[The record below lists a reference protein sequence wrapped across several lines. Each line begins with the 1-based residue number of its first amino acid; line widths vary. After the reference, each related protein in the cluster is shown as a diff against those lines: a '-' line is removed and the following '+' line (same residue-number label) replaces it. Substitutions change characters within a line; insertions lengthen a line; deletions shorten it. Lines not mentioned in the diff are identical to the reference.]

1 MGSVHFHIVP
11 CSSLYFFSRST
22 GPFQRLVNVSHRVL
36 ICCTCHFQSCSLF
49 FILAS
54 SVCKSL
60 QCLTSTLTQGG
71 GGGHLL
77 RLPCSVVPRGGKN
90 TASKHHWP
98 GWERS
103 QCLGHTGLPRSWP
116 VCFPVYTAQAPG
128 CSAGGLSKAG
138 PGSHALPRS
147 KLLRFRFSGTPQRRR
162 LNWARVLCP
171 SQVGA
176 AQVTRCLGSALS
188 PVVWYV
194 PSPPRSQPL
203 GFLGAQRERRLSR
216 ALCLLWRLDLWLR
229 PSWWVSNVQDP
240 RKTWLATGRLLTVS

>member
-1 MGSVHFHIVP
+1 MVTYSGSLVQSCRGEGRTLQANITGRRGSARSVSATLACP
-11 CSSLYFFSRST
+11 CSR
-22 GPFQRLVNVSHRVL
+22 
-36 ICCTCHFQSCSLF
+36 
-49 FILAS
+49 
-54 SVCKSL
+54 
-60 QCLTSTLTQGG
+60 
-71 GGGHLL
+71 
-77 RLPCSVVPRGGKN
+77 
-90 TASKHHWP
+90 
-98 GWERS
+98 
-103 QCLGHTGLPRSWP
+103 P

-203 GFLGAQRERRLSR
+203 GFLGAQRERRLSC

-229 PSWWVSNVQDP
+229 PSWWMSNVQDP